1 MRRRSKIPEI
11 YVTLLLILMYLPI
24 LVVVVYSFN
33 DTKLFS
39 WEGFTFSWYQ
49 KLLHNR
55 NIITAFFNSLEL
67 AALSSLSAS
76 VLGTVGA
83 VGIAGRHFRGR
94 GALENLSLI
103 PIMVPEI
110 ILGMAYLAFFSF
122 LRLPFGMLT
131 LVLAHTTF
139 CVPYIFINVKARL
152 AGLDPAI
159 GEAARDLG
167 ASAPRAFFDI
177 TLPLIAPSILS
188 GALLAFAMSMDD
200 VVISFFATGAQTS
213 TLPLQIYSML
223 KMGVT
228 PEINALCTLMLG
240 AVFLIVAVG
249 RLVSA
254 RRPRRAEVCRSV
266 SGGACRWTAD
276 GRFRYSAPGGGGPV
290 GSRPTVDL
298 RFTAQ

>member
-24 LVVVVYSFN
+24 AVVVVYSFN
-33 DTKLFS
+33 GTKLFS
-39 WEGFTFSWYQ
+39 WEGFTFSWYH

-76 VLGTVGA
+76 VLGTLGA

-94 GALENLSLI
+94 GTLENLSLI

-152 AGLDPAI
+152 TGLDPAI
-159 GEAARDLG
+159 DEAARDLG
-167 ASAPRAFFDI
+167 ASVPRAFFDI

-240 AVFLIVAVG
+240 AVFLVVAAG
-249 RLVSA
+249 RLISA
-254 RRPRRAEVCRSV
+254 RKEKRM
-266 SGGACRWTAD
+266 
-276 GRFRYSAPGGGGPV
+276 
-290 GSRPTVDL
+290 
-298 RFTAQ
+298 

>member
-94 GALENLSLI
+94 GALANFSLI

-122 LRLPFGMLT
+122 LRLPFGL
-131 LVLAHTTF
+131 
-139 CVPYIFINVKARL
+139 
-152 AGLDPAI
+152 
-159 GEAARDLG
+159 
-167 ASAPRAFFDI
+167 S
-177 TLPLIAPSILS
+177 LIHI
-188 GALLAFAMSMDD
+188 
-200 VVISFFATGAQTS
+200 
-213 TLPLQIYSML
+213 
-223 KMGVT
+223 
-228 PEINALCTLMLG
+228 
-240 AVFLIVAVG
+240 
-249 RLVSA
+249 
-254 RRPRRAEVCRSV
+254 
-266 SGGACRWTAD
+266 
-276 GRFRYSAPGGGGPV
+276 
-290 GSRPTVDL
+290 
-298 RFTAQ
+298 

>member
-94 GALENLSLI
+94 GALENFSLI

-152 AGLDPAI
+152 AGSTPPSERPPAT
-159 GEAARDLG
+159 
-167 ASAPRAFFDI
+167 SA
-177 TLPLIAPSILS
+177 
-188 GALLAFAMSMDD
+188 
-200 VVISFFATGAQTS
+200 
-213 TLPLQIYSML
+213 
-223 KMGVT
+223 
-228 PEINALCTLMLG
+228 
-240 AVFLIVAVG
+240 
-249 RLVSA
+249 
-254 RRPRRAEVCRSV
+254 RPRRAPSLTSPCRS
-266 SGGACRWTAD
+266 SHLPSCRA
-276 GRFRYSAPGGGGPV
+276 RCSPLP
-290 GSRPTVDL
+290 
-298 RFTAQ
+298 

>member
-200 VVISFFATGAQTS
+200 VVISFFATDAQTS

-254 RRPRRAEVCRSV
+254 RRQRRA
-266 SGGACRWTAD
+266 
-276 GRFRYSAPGGGGPV
+276 
-290 GSRPTVDL
+290 
-298 RFTAQ
+298 

>member
-94 GALENLSLI
+94 GALENFSLI

-240 AVFLIVAVG
+240 AVFLIVAAG

-254 RRPRRAEVCRSV
+254 RRQRRA
-266 SGGACRWTAD
+266 
-276 GRFRYSAPGGGGPV
+276 
-290 GSRPTVDL
+290 
-298 RFTAQ
+298 

>member
-177 TLPLIAPSILS
+177 TLPLI
-188 GALLAFAMSMDD
+188 GALH
-200 VVISFFATGAQTS
+200 
-213 TLPLQIYSML
+213 P
-223 KMGVT
+223 
-228 PEINALCTLMLG
+228 
-240 AVFLIVAVG
+240 VG
-249 RLVSA
+249 RAA
-254 RRPRRAEVCRSV
+254 RLCHEHGRRGHQLFCHRRADEHPSPPDLFH
-266 SGGACRWTAD
+266 AQD
-276 GRFRYSAPGGGGPV
+276 GRHP
-290 GSRPTVDL
+290 
-298 RFTAQ
+298 

>member
-94 GALENLSLI
+94 GALENFSLI

-228 PEINALCTLMLG
+228 PEVNALCTVMLG
-240 AVFLIVAVG
+240 AVFLVVAIT
-249 RLVSA
+249 RLA
-254 RRPRRAEVCRSV
+254 RIRRKAE
-266 SGGACRWTAD
+266 
-276 GRFRYSAPGGGGPV
+276 P
-290 GSRPTVDL
+290 
-298 RFTAQ
+298 

>member
-94 GALENLSLI
+94 GALENFSLI

-200 VVISFFATGAQTS
+200 VIISVFVTGVDTN
-213 TLPLQIYSML
+213 TLPVKIYSQL
-223 KMGVT
+223 KTGVT
-228 PEINALCTLMLG
+228 PEINALCTLL
-240 AVFLIVAVG
+240 FLATLLLCGLAALVG
-249 RLVSA
+249 RT
-254 RRPRRAEVCRSV
+254 PKKQD
-266 SGGACRWTAD
+266 SGKDVTER
-276 GRFRYSAPGGGGPV
+276 
-290 GSRPTVDL
+290 
-298 RFTAQ
+298 

>member
-94 GALENLSLI
+94 GALEKFSLI

-228 PEINALCTLMLG
+228 LS
-240 AVFLIVAVG
+240 LIHI
-249 RLVSA
+249 
-254 RRPRRAEVCRSV
+254 
-266 SGGACRWTAD
+266 
-276 GRFRYSAPGGGGPV
+276 
-290 GSRPTVDL
+290 
-298 RFTAQ
+298 

>member
-1 MRRRSKIPEI
+1 
-11 YVTLLLILMYLPI
+11 
-24 LVVVVYSFN
+24 
-33 DTKLFS
+33 
-39 WEGFTFSWYQ
+39 
-49 KLLHNR
+49 
-55 NIITAFFNSLEL
+55 
-67 AALSSLSAS
+67 
-76 VLGTVGA
+76 
-83 VGIAGRHFRGR
+83 
-94 GALENLSLI
+94 
-103 PIMVPEI
+103 MVPEI

-254 RRPRRAEVCRSV
+254 RRQRRA
-266 SGGACRWTAD
+266 
-276 GRFRYSAPGGGGPV
+276 
-290 GSRPTVDL
+290 
-298 RFTAQ
+298 